1 MKQKSIN
8 LIASYFVQWFDADY
22 HAAGVVGKIRDI
34 DRVNWIRCLPFV
46 ILHLGCL
53 GIFVVGWSWTAVCAA
68 IALYI
73 VRMFAI
79 TGIYHRYFSHRTF
92 KTSRPAQ
99 FLFALLGASSA
110 QRGYASDTKATI
122 RPSGETTIGGCT
134 PAPSVV
140 MARAFFPSPSAT
152 YSCGAPSRVET
163 NAMRSLER
171 KRGESSPFGPSMNGR
186 GGAEPSAGTVQMS
199 AFRLPDARSVV
210 VRTKSTRRPSGESCG
225 SPTRTAVSRSSSAMG
240 RLACALTGAG
250 RRTLAARPRAAIER
264 RVRDMA
270 VERE

>member
-1 MKQKSIN
+1 MLSTTLDHRDTARNAKLPAPSTLNNRFFTPKRLKERYLHDKVPRLMKQKSVN

-22 HAAGVVGKIRDI
+22 HAAGVLGRIRDI

-53 GIFVVGWSWTAVCAA
+53 GIFVVGWSWTAVCAG

-110 QRGYASDTKATI
+110 QR
-122 RPSGETTIGGCT
+122 
-134 PAPSVV
+134 
-140 MARAFFPSPSAT
+140 
-152 YSCGAPSRVET
+152 
-163 NAMRSLER
+163 
-171 KRGESSPFGPSMNGR
+171 
-186 GGAEPSAGTVQMS
+186 
-199 AFRLPDARSVV
+199 
-210 VRTKSTRRPSGESCG
+210 CG
-225 SPTRTAVSRSSSAMG
+225 SSHRAGSTAPGLLECIHRH
-240 RLACALTGAG
+240 RL
-250 RRTLAARPRAAIER
+250 
-264 RVRDMA
+264 
-270 VERE
+270 